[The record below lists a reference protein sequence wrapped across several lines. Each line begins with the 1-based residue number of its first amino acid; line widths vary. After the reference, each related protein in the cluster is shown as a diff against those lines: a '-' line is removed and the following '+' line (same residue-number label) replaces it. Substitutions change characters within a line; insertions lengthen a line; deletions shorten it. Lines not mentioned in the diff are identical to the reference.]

1 MKPGKSHFRIIA
13 LQQRGASAF
22 SVFVF
27 FFPPLFFNKLKQNKK
42 KKKKTFLSE
51 FLSTISASFF
61 FFFKRA
67 LDHCH
72 VCSFLGIFQV
82 SRKKKRELFVFL
94 VHKSTVS
101 LEPKKRKNN
110 NNNNDSNSRKEKNTL
125 IMFFFFCL
133 PLWGLSSVLKRR
145 SVVAVAIFTFLVLW
159 FKSRSDKHLEKKKE
173 TN

>member
-27 FFPPLFFNKLKQNKK
+27 FFPPLFFNKWKQNRK

-82 SRKKKRELFVFL
+82 SRKKKKRAFR
-94 VHKSTVS
+94 VS
-101 LEPKKRKNN
+101 GPQEHCITR
-110 NNNNDSNSRKEKNTL
+110 T
-125 IMFFFFCL
+125 
-133 PLWGLSSVLKRR
+133 
-145 SVVAVAIFTFLVLW
+145 
-159 FKSRSDKHLEKKKE
+159 KKKE
-173 TN
+173 E